1 MNKFIKGVIYAAA
14 VASAVAAFL
23 AKRAEEEKEERLI
36 DIEKAPKPQK
46 PEVAE

>member
-23 AKRAEEEKEERLI
+23 AKKAEEEREERVKALEEALK
-36 DIEKAPKPQK
+36 IEEEGK
-46 PEVAE
+46 EL